1 MNDRRWQQGNS
12 MRTLLNHPRFGVR
25 RVWKSCG
32 LALALVPS
40 LIICLPPLALASG
53 GCPLT
58 LIRGEGGRNGITV
71 TFRNDEK
78 VPIRR
83 LEFSCKLAHGSASKA
98 SQAVCSE
105 ENAMFFSATPY
116 TVNYGYPGGIAKA
129 MVVSVKSV
137 TLADGH
143 VWKPSRHATCRVLRI
158 TPSQRRAD
166 QK

>member
-1 MNDRRWQQGNS
+1 
-12 MRTLLNHPRFGVR
+12 MRTLLNDPRFGLR

-40 LIICLPPLALASG
+40 LIICSPPWAQASG

-58 LIRGEGGRNGITV
+58 LISGEGGRNAITV

-78 VPIRR
+78 LPILR
-83 LEFSCKLAHGSASKA
+83 LEFNCKLARGSASKA
-98 SQAVCSE
+98 SPAVCSE

-116 TVNYGYPGGIAKA
+116 TVNYGYPGGIAKP

-143 VWKPSRHATCRVLRI
+143 VWKPSRRATCRVLRI
-158 TPSQRRAD
+158 TPSQRRTD